1 MGPQSWKRGMGSGQV
16 AGTVASWVAAPA
28 PSSHPGGS
36 PGSSRALGG
45 ERRMPGRRAGP
56 ATPQPPGSPR
66 PFGLNRAEV
75 KPEPRLG
82 AGLAPALDGPGL
94 RLHPLLLHPGR
105 LLEEEGR
112 GSRAA
117 GAGEVATES
126 ETEDQAAVGPR
137 RPRLILLPPSP
148 ILRDRD
154 GAHSPGSRSALSA
167 PAGSYAA
174 PRAPPGT
181 GGRGAA
187 APAASDRIPPVRR
200 GLGV

>member
-16 AGTVASWVAAPA
+16 AGTVPSWVAAPA

-36 PGSSRALGG
+36 PGSSRVLG
-45 ERRMPGRRAGP
+45 ERRMPERRAGP
-56 ATPQPPGSPR
+56 ATPQPLGSPR
-66 PFGLNRAEV
+66 PFGLSQAEV

-94 RLHPLLLHPGR
+94 RLHLLPLHPGR

-112 GSRAA
+112 GSLAA

-126 ETEDQAAVGPR
+126 GTEDQAAVGPR
-137 RPRLILLPPSP
+137 RPKLILLPPSP

-154 GAHSPGSRSALSA
+154 GARSPGSRPALSA
-167 PAGSYAA
+167 PRRQLCCPEGA
-174 PRAPPGT
+174 P
-181 GGRGAA
+181 GRWG
-187 APAASDRIPPVRR
+187 PRR
-200 GLGV
+200 CCSCCF